1 MTKQDTKNFLPS
13 SKTGGGNMGKYFLI
27 ARSNLRKSKGQTVA
41 IIVLIILAA
50 FLLNL
55 WLMISIDYSANFS
68 RQHDALNAEHV
79 MFTIDDESGEAHDFL
94 KMKLD
99 NDEKVEQYRLDS
111 CLQMTGTFEYNDGE
125 MNTWLVFMEK
135 ELALNR
141 NIGKSEIVEEGN
153 LDSGIY
159 MPLLYKTKDIDIG
172 KSIEISIGSNVMEY
186 TICGFFNNI
195 MMGSNNCGLTQMML
209 TKDKYEELGE
219 LNYALKSTLCSIRL
233 LDKNDNLNYEAYI
246 KSVVSKQFPNAT
258 SIIGNDYDMVFQA
271 RYISQSICSMV
282 ISAMAAFVLLIALAV
297 MVSNIINYIQVSMNN
312 LGALKATGYTSLQL
326 IRSLLLQFLGL
337 TFIASLVGVAISYI
351 SFPSLNA
358 MMIAQTGIPYKIRF
372 LPIPML
378 LALLI
383 LGGATALAV
392 WLAARRI
399 KKIEPIIALRSGVQ
413 THNFKRNHIP
423 LDKTKAPLNLSLALK
438 TTLSGAKNNVAI
450 CITMF
455 ALSFVVAFSGVM
467 SANII
472 ADTTPFINLIIGETA
487 DSCINVKPEYEE
499 EFLKEVKQD
508 SRVKKAYLYTTANVT
523 HVEGAELLATVGDFE
538 NVNNPNIIYQG
549 RFPKYDNE
557 IALGAKYAKEK
568 SFEIGN
574 EIEIVSNGKTEK
586 FLICGLTQITNYLG
600 RDCLITREGYEHF
613 GKLTNASYYIN
624 LAEDVDVNAFNEEI
638 KEKFPGQLNS
648 TINIAAVVET
658 GANIYVSL
666 MRIIVIVILFISVI
680 IITFVLYLLVR
691 TMLNNKMRDYG
702 ILKSLGFTT
711 GQLILQ
717 TALSFMPAI
726 VVSSII
732 GLVISGVTI
741 NPILSLFFSGLGI
754 LKCTFVIPVDFMAI
768 VGAGLILL
776 SFAITC
782 LLSLKIK
789 KIAPRNLLVGE

>member
-1 MTKQDTKNFLPS
+1 
-13 SKTGGGNMGKYFLI
+13 MGKYFLI
-27 ARSNLRKSKGQTVA
+27 AKSNLRKSKCQTVA

-79 MFTIDDESGEAHDFL
+79 MFTIDDENGEAHDFL
-94 KMKLD
+94 EMKLD
-99 NDEKVEQYRLDS
+99 GDEKVEQYRLDS
-111 CLQMTGTFEYNDGE
+111 CLQMTGTFEYNEGE
-125 MNTWLVFMEK
+125 MNSWLVFMEK

-159 MPLLYKTKDIDIG
+159 IPLLYKTKDIDIG
-172 KSIEISIGSNVMEY
+172 KSIGISIGSNLVEY

-209 TKDKYEELGE
+209 TKDKYDELGE

-233 LDKNDNLNYEAYI
+233 LDKNDNINYEADI
-246 KSVVSKQFPNAT
+246 KSIVSKQFPNAT
-258 SIIGNDYDMVFQA
+258 SIIGNYYDMVFQS

-282 ISAMAAFVLLIALAV
+282 ISAMAVFVLLIALVV

-337 TFIASLVGVAISYI
+337 TFIASLVGLAISYI

-399 KKIEPIIALRSGVQ
+399 KKIEPIVALRSGVQ

-423 LDKTKAPLNLSLALK
+423 LDKAKTPLNLSLALK
-438 TTLSGAKNNVAI
+438 TTLSGAKHNVTI

-472 ADTTPFINLIIGETA
+472 ADTTPFINLIVGETA
-487 DSCINVKPEYEE
+487 DSCVNVKPEYEE
-499 EFLKEVKQD
+499 EFLKELKQD
-508 SRVKKAYLYTTANVT
+508 SRVEKVYLYTTVNVT
-523 HVEGAELLATVGDFE
+523 HVEGSELLATVGDFE
-538 NVNNPNIIYQG
+538 NVNNPNVIYQG

-568 SFEIGN
+568 HFDIGN
-574 EIEIVSNGKTEK
+574 EIEISSNGKTEK
-586 FLICGLTQITNYLG
+586 FLICGFTQVTNYLG

-613 GKLTNASYYIN
+613 GKLTNASYYLN
-624 LAEDVDVNAFNEEI
+624 LSEYVDINAFNEEI
-638 KEKFPGQLNS
+638 KEKLPGQLN
-648 TINIAAVVET
+648 TAINIATVVEA
-658 GANIYVSL
+658 GVNVYVSL
-666 MRIIVIVILFISVI
+666 MSIIVIVILFISVI

-711 GQLILQ
+711 KQLVLQ

-726 VVSSII
+726 VISSII
-732 GLVISGVTI
+732 GLIISGVTI

-754 LKCTFVIPVDFMAI
+754 LKCTFVVPVDYIAI
-768 VGAGLILL
+768 VGVGLILL